1 MFHERFDLEAATP
14 VDAGAISHALFERDA
29 LFERGMYWASGRSGI
44 VDLVAAHKWFN
55 LAALKGRG
63 DAIPMRR
70 EVAALMS
77 EAEIAKAQREARA
90 HISKASTR

>member
-1 MFHERFDLEAATP
+1 MFQGQVDHETATP
-14 VDAGAISHALFERDA
+14 VGASAIPDL

-55 LAALKGRG
+55 LAALKGRL

-70 EVAALMS
+70 EVAELMS
-77 EAEIAKAQREARA
+77 ETEIATAQREARA
-90 HISKASTR
+90 WMTMH